1 MGFEDI
7 IQYLRCSLFVGWADQ
22 SEIVVIPELLQ
33 VEFSVA
39 HGLLGGTD
47 DEWKDYHGM
56 FSRSVRH
63 LHFDS
68 VPGYQGASY

>member
-1 MGFEDI
+1 M
-7 IQYLRCSLFVGWADQ
+7 IQYFRCSLFVGWADQ